1 MTLYTKLAVT
11 LFVLLVL
18 FGLFIV
24 HMMRAGNEMYQ
35 QEVAQKLNAD
45 LAAYI
50 VKEQPL
56 ISGDTVN
63 RDALEHL
70 FHMLMVVNPSIE
82 LYLLDPNG
90 KIIDHAAPAERIKR
104 SQVDLQP
111 IQQFLSGD
119 AMFPLSGD
127 DPRDAQRAKVFSAAR
142 IPASGPLQGYLYI
155 ILGGEHYAG
164 MVELL
169 RDSYIFRSSS
179 QVLLA
184 ALIIALLAGLLVFAL
199 LTQRLRRLTQ
209 DIRAYSE
216 REKPAYTGQAD
227 TPAGSDEIVCLEQA
241 YRQMATRI
249 DQQLQELQQTDNL
262 RRELVTNISHD
273 LRTPLTTLQ
282 GYLETLALK
291 NPALSEADR
300 KQYLHTAIRH
310 CNHLTELV
318 DELFELARLD
328 SCDRISYSEP
338 FSLSELVHD
347 IVQKYHLKA
356 GERGINLAIETGD
369 AAPMVYGDIGML
381 ERVLEN
387 LIDNALRHTADN
399 GRVSITLNPQGDH
412 VTVRVTDTGCGI
424 PADKLKH
431 VFDRFYRAGNSLPD
445 NGQHAGL
452 GLAIARRIVE
462 LHGSHIEV
470 SSEEGKGT
478 EFSFS
483 ITAVAA

>member
-1 MTLYTKLAVT
+1 MTLYTKLAAT

-24 HMMRAGNEMYQ
+24 HMMRTGNEMYQ

-82 LYLLDPNG
+82 LYLLDPDG
-90 KIIDHAAPAERIKR
+90 KIIDHAAPAERVKR
-104 SQVDLQP
+104 SHVDLQP

-227 TPAGSDEIVCLEQA
+227 TPAGGDEIVCLEQA

-262 RRELVTNISHD
+262 RRELVANISHD

-356 GERGINLAIETGD
+356 GERGIELAIKTGD
-369 AAPMVYGDIGML
+369 AAPMVYGEIGML

-412 VTVRVTDTGCGI
+412 VTVRVSDTGCGI
-424 PADKLKH
+424 PADKIKH
-431 VFDRFYRAGNSLPD
+431 VFDRFYRADNSPSD
-445 NGQHAGL
+445 PGQHAGL

>member
-1 MTLYTKLAVT
+1 MTLYTRLAAT

-24 HMMRAGNEMYQ
+24 NMMRAGNEMYQ

-82 LYLLDPNG
+82 LYLLDPDG
-90 KIIDHAAPAERIKR
+90 KIIDHAAPAERVKR
-104 SQVDLQP
+104 SHVDLQP
-111 IQQFLSGD
+111 VRQFLSGE

-127 DPRDAQRAKVFSAAR
+127 DPRDTQRTKVFSAAR

-179 QVLLA
+179 LVLLA
-184 ALIIALLAGLLVFAL
+184 ALAIALLSGLLVFAL
-199 LTQRLRRLTQ
+199 LTRRLRRLTQ
-209 DIRAYSE
+209 DIMEYSD
-216 REKPAYTGQAD
+216 REKPAHTAQAD
-227 TPAGSDEIVCLEQA
+227 TLAGGDEIVRLEQA
-241 YRQMATRI
+241 YRQMSARI
-249 DQQLQELQQTDNL
+249 DQQLQELQQTDSL
-262 RRELVTNISHD
+262 RRELVANISHD

-282 GYLETLALK
+282 GYLETLSLK
-291 NPALSEADR
+291 NPALSETER

-328 SCDRISYSEP
+328 ACDRISYPEA

-347 IVQKYHLKA
+347 IVQKYQLKA
-356 GERGINLAIETGD
+356 GERGIRLTVETGD
-369 AAPMVYGDIGML
+369 AAPMVYGDIAML

-387 LIDNALRHTADN
+387 LIDNALRHTAHN
-399 GRVSITLNPQGDH
+399 GRVSVTLKPHGDH
-412 VTVRVTDTGCGI
+412 VTVRVADTGCGI

-445 NGQHAGL
+445 TGQHAGL

-462 LHGSHIEV
+462 LHGSQIEV

-478 EFSFS
+478 EFAFS
-483 ITAVAA
+483 IAAAAA